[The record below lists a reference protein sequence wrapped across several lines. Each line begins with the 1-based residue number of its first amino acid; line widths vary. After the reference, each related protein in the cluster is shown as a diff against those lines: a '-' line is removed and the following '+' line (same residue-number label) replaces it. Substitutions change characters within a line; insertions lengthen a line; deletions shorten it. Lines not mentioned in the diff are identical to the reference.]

1 MRDLDDSGDLIV
13 TCGRGAADVCAAE
26 LRELGF
32 APRAVEETAWAV
44 RGTILDA
51 MRLNLWLRSAQRV
64 LLPMVAL
71 PARSADELYRGL
83 IEEPWERVLFP
94 GGYFSITTGVDMPG
108 IRDPRFAALKVKDA
122 IADRMVKACGRRPD
136 SGGERNRAVFH
147 LHWREGQATVLLDT
161 SGEPLS
167 RRGYRLQSGPA
178 PMQEALAAT
187 CVLATPWRGASAFV
201 NPMCGSGTLAIE
213 AALIAMNR
221 APGLLRKNYGF
232 MHVRGRHE
240 EAWKRLR
247 TDTER
252 AARPVPAG
260 CRIIA
265 TDISPRAIEAARANA
280 GRAGVSDAI
289 AFDVCDFAATRVPP
303 PPGVVMLNPEYGERL
318 GDAAKLEPEYRRI
331 GDFLKQ
337 KCAGYL
343 GYVFTANLPLAKR
356 IGLRSKRR
364 MILYN
369 ANLEGRLL
377 EFELYAGT
385 RDLGDGGGARR

>member
-1 MRDLDDSGDLIV
+1 MRHLLDNGDLIV

-26 LRELGF
+26 LKELGF
-32 APRAVEETAWAV
+32 APRAVEDTAWSV

-51 MRLNLWLRSAQRV
+51 MRLNLHLRTAQRV
-64 LLPMVAL
+64 LLPMVSV
-71 PARSADELYRGL
+71 PARTPDELHRSL
-83 IEEPWERVLFP
+83 VAEPWEHVLFP
-94 GGYFSITTGVDMPG
+94 DGYFSITTGVDMPG

-122 IADRMVKACGRRPD
+122 IADRMVRACGRRPD
-136 SGGERNRAVFH
+136 SGGERDRAVLH
-147 LHWREGQATVLLDT
+147 LHWHDSRATVLLDT

-178 PMQEALAAT
+178 PMQEALAAA
-187 CVLATPWRGASAFV
+187 CVLATPWRGESAFV

-213 AALIAMNR
+213 AALVATNR
-221 APGLLRKNYGF
+221 APGLLRTNFGF
-232 MHVRGRHE
+232 MHVKGRHE
-240 EAWKRLR
+240 QEWKRIR
-247 TDTER
+247 RE
-252 AARPVPAG
+252 AEKIARPLAAG
-260 CRIIA
+260 CRIVA
-265 TDISPRAIEAARANA
+265 TDINPRAIDAARANA
-280 GRAGVSDAI
+280 ERAGVAESI

-318 GDAAKLEPEYRRI
+318 GDASKLESEYRRI

-337 KCAGYL
+337 KCVGYM

-356 IGLRSKRR
+356 IGLHSKRR

-377 EFELYAGT
+377 EFELYSGT
-385 RDLGDGGGARR
+385 RNPGDGKDPRP